1 MAVEVNQYLLSE
13 EKNQTG
19 VTRTGSNLTN
29 VRVCRQQQQPKIRM
43 MTNCILELLEKA
55 SKLFLCRITAQLKS
69 SIIKS

>member
-43 MTNCILELLEKA
+43 MTELH
-55 SKLFLCRITAQLKS
+55 T
-69 SIIKS
+69 